1 MILQVLQIGAVLPVA
16 LFLGYCRARH
26 RWRNQQT
33 WDSLIA
39 RLSPEGSGRSLSEH
53 FLWKE
58 GLSTTP
64 DETWTRIKGA
74 RGLWAIY
81 RNAGVMQEMADFAA
95 RNSDS
100 VDTVLI
106 QTLRTDA
113 MQIRFCVLTT
123 LAQCAVNQASEGVR
137 MNAFR
142 AVSMYTGMA
151 ARMTQ
156 LLHDNAAMVLPEFV
170 AAM

>member
-1 MILQVLQIGAVLPVA
+1 MIQAVQIGAVLSVA
-16 LFLGYCRARH
+16 FFLGYCRARN
-26 RWRNQQT
+26 RRRNQQS

-39 RLSPEGSGRSLSEH
+39 RLSPDGSARNLSEH

-64 DETWTRIKGA
+64 DETWTRIKGPH
-74 RGLWAIY
+74 GLWAIY
-81 RNAGVMQEMADFAA
+81 RNAGIMQEMAEFAA

-100 VDTVLI
+100 VDPQLI
-106 QTLRTDA
+106 QILRTDA
-113 MQIRFCVLTT
+113 LQIRFCVLTT
-123 LAQCAVNQASEGVR
+123 LAQFAINQAGEGVR

-142 AVSMYTGMA
+142 AASMYTGMA

-156 LLHDNAAMVLPEFV
+156 LLQDSAAMALPEFV

>member
-1 MILQVLQIGAVLPVA
+1 
-16 LFLGYCRARH
+16 
-26 RWRNQQT
+26 
-33 WDSLIA
+33 
-39 RLSPEGSGRSLSEH
+39 
-53 FLWKE
+53 
-58 GLSTTP
+58 
-64 DETWTRIKGA
+64 
-74 RGLWAIY
+74 
-81 RNAGVMQEMADFAA
+81 MQEMADFAA

-100 VDTVLI
+100 VDPLLI

-123 LAQCAVNQASEGVR
+123 LAHCAVNQASEGVR
-137 MNAFR
+137 LNAFR

-156 LLHDNAAMVLPEFV
+156 LLQDNAAMALPEFV